1 MQEPRERG
9 CQAPWPIHTQ
19 THFFL
24 GDFPQIREWP
34 RQLPPAAGDLLPLQ
48 RCQQLVDHKGS
59 WEVRRGPRMPGQ
71 SLPLPGWTRPSGSVL
86 LCVCSSSLE
95 ALTPALCSVCSFL
108 HKPSRLLSVSW
119 GLYTVSHAHLHLGPQ
134 TLLPPLHAKT
144 RTAPSLLGFMAGGF
158 PLLCGP
164 LYSASRQ
171 DPELLDHWGLC
182 PCCLL
187 PPTKGSA
194 STPSWPDYSPH
205 SSVSPTPTHSP
216 FKK

>member
-19 THFFL
+19 MHFFL

-108 HKPSRLLSVSW
+108 HKPSKPPAQCLLGVVHCVPRSPPP
-119 GLYTVSHAHLHLGPQ
+119 GPSN
-134 TLLPPLHAKT
+134 
-144 RTAPSLLGFMAGGF
+144 TAPSPPCKNKNS
-158 PLLCGP
+158 PLAVRLHGWRVP
-164 LYSASRQ
+164 PALWSS
-171 DPELLDHWGLC
+171 LF
-182 PCCLL
+182 CLQ
-187 PPTKGSA
+187 TRS
-194 STPSWPDYSPH
+194 
-205 SSVSPTPTHSP
+205 
-216 FKK
+216 